1 MEWLDA
7 SCKEGVHTLSQKD
20 TVTTTGKVDD
30 VRRVVSNDAFCIQV
44 SALKL
49 ILECQRGNGD
59 SGGFGRTP
67 GKLWVTEGVKIKK
80 SVLRVWNKHKHLKMM
95 PHWQG
100 LSGFTFLWWEAPQ
113 RHSGYWK
120 RKKTKKSNA
129 LRPLE
134 QQNGTFMMSLRFLP
148 ENDGLSRNTDWLN
161 HRLVE
166 CAAAVRPLSCS
177 FSGRN
182 IQPDAL
188 ERMTNEGG
196 YGRFRPY
203 LSVRAAAIGHD

>member
-1 MEWLDA
+1 MEWRDA

-44 SALKL
+44 SALKW

-80 SVLRVWNKHKHLKMM
+80 SVLRDRNKHKHLKMM

-100 LSGFTFLWWEAPQ
+100 LSGFRFLWWEAPQ
-113 RHSGYWK
+113 RHSGIWK
-120 RKKTKKSNA
+120 RKKKRAMLSGLWSNRMA
-129 LRPLE
+129 LLWC
-134 QQNGTFMMSLRFLP
+134 FSDSSLRMM
-148 ENDGLSRNTDWLN
+148 GW
-161 HRLVE
+161 
-166 CAAAVRPLSCS
+166 AATL
-177 FSGRN
+177 
-182 IQPDAL
+182 ID
-188 ERMTNEGG
+188 
-196 YGRFRPY
+196 
-203 LSVRAAAIGHD
+203 